1 MSAVG
6 KVITGF
12 SKPYVAKYSASSG
25 VVTYTDCQKI
35 ARGVSVQIN
44 PESSD
49 VNNFYADNIVAESSP
64 GLFNGGTAV
73 LTVDGLLQD
82 MESYLNGLAA
92 ADADGFI
99 NYGNSQAIP
108 FVGIGFVVRYLSEGT
123 TYYTPVILTKTNLQQ
138 ISTSA
143 ATQAESVEYQTEEL
157 TFNLFRDDTSAGVW
171 KKVGGDLA
179 SESAAE
185 SAITTFFGVTVTPPV
200 TT

>member
-12 SKPYVAKYSASSG
+12 SKPYVARYSASGG
-25 VVTYTDCQKI
+25 VVTYTDCQRL
-35 ARGVSVQIN
+35 ARGVSVAIN

-49 VNNFYADNIVAESSP
+49 PNNFYADNIVAESSP

-82 MESYLNGLAA
+82 MESYLQGLAS
-92 ADADGFI
+92 ADEDGFI
-99 NYGNSQAIP
+99 NYGTAQAVP
-108 FVGIGFVVRYLSEGT
+108 SVGIGFVVRYLSEGI
-123 TYYTPVILTKTNLQQ
+123 TYYTPVILTKTNVQPFT
-138 ISTSA
+138 SSA
-143 ATQAESVEYQTEEL
+143 ATQAEGIEYQTQEL
-157 TFNLFRDDTSAGVW
+157 TFNLLRDDTPEGVW
-171 KKVGGDLA
+171 KKVGGDLS
-179 SESAAE
+179 SEAAAE